1 MNIQELNDKLKSVGY
16 ISSKRINFAV
26 MSAIQHNRPL
36 ILEGAPGSGKT
47 SLAKA
52 ISQAFDLPLKRVQFY
67 EGLTVDKLIYDYN
80 YQKQLLSIEAIKA
93 SLENTLKDKNPEEAL
108 KEVSKINFYGEDFLI
123 ARPLLESIQS
133 EKRTVLLLDEVD
145 KSSEEIEYALLEF
158 LEDYEI
164 SIPEL
169 GTVSAVN
176 PPIVIITSNNYRE
189 LSEPL
194 KRRCSYLYI
203 NDKTAEE
210 NEEIILQKT
219 NVNPEVARFVA
230 TALDKFKDAYLKQQP
245 SIAEAITWAEAL
257 VNNMVE
263 DTLHLVAKNKKD
275 RQTIERL
282 LVDMP
287 LNK

>member
-1 MNIQELNDKLKSVGY
+1 MKIQELNDKLKSVGY
-16 ISSKRINFAV
+16 ISNKRINYAIL
-26 MSAIQHNRPL
+26 SAIDHKKPL
-36 ILEGAPGSGKT
+36 ILEGAPGAGKT

-52 ISQAFDLPLKRVQFY
+52 ISKAFDLPLKRVQFY

-93 SLENTLKDKNPEEAL
+93 SLESELQGKSPEEAL
-108 KEVSKINFYGEDFLI
+108 KQVSKINFYGEDFLI

-133 EKRTVLLLDEVD
+133 EKATVLLLDEVD

-169 GTVSAVN
+169 GTVSAKV

-203 NDKTAEE
+203 ENKTAEE

-219 NVNPEVARFVA
+219 QVSQEIAKYVAG
-230 TALDKFKDAYLKQQP
+230 ALEKFRDAQLRQEP

-257 VNNMVE
+257 SQHAVE
-263 DTLHLVAKNKKD
+263 DTLHLIAKNKKD
-275 RQTIERL
+275 RKMIERL
-282 LVDMP
+282 LSDSFT
-287 LNK
+287 N